1 MSSSNSCF
9 LVKHWQAYQWLQLIY
24 YFPHPLHPLGWIFRL
39 FPTCQSFRQQF
50 SDIILPDSSH
60 PSVTVLQEGHL
71 EAGLHYMY
79 IFHFLYVATSRNNLY
94 SCMDFPGVS
103 DGKESVHNAWDL
115 DLIPGLGRSPGGGH
129 GNPLQYSCLEN
140 PHEQRSLAG
149 CSPWGHRESDTTE
162 WLSTAHIEFWVSLET
177 DINAP
182 QVGGSADSR

>member
-24 YFPHPLHPLGWIFRL
+24 YFSHPLHPLGWIFRL

-115 DLIPGLGRSPGGGH
+115 DLIPGLGRSLGEGKGS
-129 GNPLQYSCLEN
+129 PLQYSGLEN
-140 PHEQRSLAG
+140 SMDY
-149 CSPWGHRESDTTE
+149 SPWGCKELDMTFSFTFIHSISVRM
-162 WLSTAHIEFWVSLET
+162 ST
-177 DINAP
+177 
-182 QVGGSADSR
+182 VGWYCSRYCIPELTMSVT